1 MSISLLPL
9 INYQLKFISYGKY
22 KFNWIRFCNYCTF
35 LKFYFSSINRLI
47 CFNKLAKEQK
57 IPSIND
63 IRPIAT
69 TSNIVKIFEFI
80 IKDDLTLLNN
90 SFKSN
95 LNQIGFK

>member
-1 MSISLLPL
+1 MTNL
-9 INYQLKFISYGKY
+9 INQILLEQNIPNS
-22 KFNWIRFCNYCTF
+22 
-35 LKFYFSSINRLI
+35 SSINRLN

-69 TSNIVKIFEFI
+69 TSNIIKILEFI
-80 IKDDLTLLNN
+80 IKDDFTLLNN